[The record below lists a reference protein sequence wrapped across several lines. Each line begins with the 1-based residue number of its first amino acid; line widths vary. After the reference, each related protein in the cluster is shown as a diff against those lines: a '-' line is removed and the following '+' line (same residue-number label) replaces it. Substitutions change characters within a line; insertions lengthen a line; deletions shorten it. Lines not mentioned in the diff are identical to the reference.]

1 MLSIGTFHR
10 KQYFRVKELLQSEN
24 FIAIVGLSRVGK
36 SVMMAQLADECGVY
50 YVSFKLLS
58 DDASDDIFDDILKRI
73 SNNEETIEYLDDI
86 AYLKDLGRRLVV

>member
-1 MLSIGTFHR
+1 MLSTGTFHR

-24 FIAIVGLSRVGK
+24 FIAIVGPSRVEK
-36 SVMMAQLADECGVY
+36 SVMMAQLADECGGN

-58 DDASDDIFDDILKRI
+58 DDASFDDILKRI

-86 AYLKDLGRRLVV
+86 AYLKDLGRRLAV